1 MRRILAAS
9 AIAAAATSIPLL
21 EPFTLTL
28 PNASIPNATLPF
40 NCSNLGT
47 SLAFTAPSGRVTTVL
62 PFLTQDFTRSRGAD
76 GAEVLIPA
84 GAPYFAAHFAPTEL
98 GEHSYAQARAPR
110 GVAPLNGSFACAG
123 GPAVAGDGFARV
135 APSGAYFTLDGA
147 RAFWLVGENMAWSGC
162 YPYFNGSCAFDD
174 EAGGTFM
181 YDRLLP
187 ALAAVGGN
195 WIRLWVGPSLV
206 REVDMGGERSS
217 FLGLA
222 LQGLGAA
229 FGEYSLAAAW
239 RLDYVVA
246 LARSL
251 GVKITL
257 VAEAQQSFAPAE
269 FWEAS
274 AYNAANGGPLSA
286 PDDLWAAPLVAAE
299 LAQRWDFLVARLV
312 HSSSIF
318 SFELQNEAQD
328 WPGGFSPAAL
338 AVQLGLLE
346 RLREGDGYGHM
357 VESSFSG
364 KGGSGPQIA
373 AFNSDPRV
381 AFTSVHAYPNPDFQ
395 LPCDVAATVWR
406 AVAPSARALG
416 KPCFL
421 EEFGASY
428 LGPYQHALDP
438 AGVGLRTGSWASLVG
453 GAAGAAMQWYW
464 AEMDALRT
472 YSQLAGAAAVS
483 RALAGPLL
491 ALAWAPWPGA
501 LAAPAAL
508 AGWGVGSDRAT
519 NASAAVLAYA
529 CVRGEGGALPRRP
542 RLRYSHTHRLSA
554 RALSLLAG
562 TPRTSRSAAPR

>member
-1 MRRILAAS
+1 MRHWQLSLLAA
-9 AIAAAATSIPLL
+9 AAAATSIPLL
-21 EPFTLTL
+21 EPFTIKL
-28 PNASIPNATLPF
+28 PNASITNTSQPF

-62 PFLTQDFTRSRGAD
+62 PFLTQDFTRSQGAN
-76 GAEVLIPA
+76 GAEVLVPSS
-84 GAPYFAAHFAPTEL
+84 APYFAARFAPTEL
-98 GEHSYAQARAPR
+98 GEHSYAQVRAPR
-110 GVAPLNGSFACAG
+110 GVTPVNGTFTCAG

-135 APSGAYFTLDGA
+135 APGGAYFTLDGT

-195 WIRLWVGPSLV
+195 WVRLWVGPSLV
-206 REVDMGGERSS
+206 REVDMNGERSS

-222 LQGLGAA
+222 LQGVGTT

-246 LARSL
+246 LARAL
-251 GVKITL
+251 GIKITL
-257 VAEAQQSFAPAE
+257 VGEAQQSFAPEA
-269 FWEAS
+269 FWNAS
-274 AYNAANGGPLSA
+274 AYNVANGGPLGSA
-286 PDDLWAAPLVAAE
+286 TNLWAAPQVAAE
-299 LAQRWDFLVARLV
+299 LAQRWDFLVARAA

-318 SFELQNEAQD
+318 SWELQNEAQD
-328 WPGGFSPAAL
+328 WPGGFSSAAL
-338 AVQLGLLE
+338 AVQLALLE
-346 RLREGDGYGHM
+346 RLRAGDGYAHM

-364 KGGSGPQIA
+364 KSGSGPQIA
-373 AFNSDPRV
+373 AFNGDARV

-406 AVAPSARALG
+406 AVAPNARSLG

-421 EEFGASY
+421 EEFGATY
-428 LGPYQHALDP
+428 LGPEQHALDP
-438 AGVGLRTGSWASLVG
+438 TGVGLRTGSWASLVG
-453 GAAGAAMQWYW
+453 GAAGTAMQWYW
-464 AEMDALRT
+464 AEMDTLNT
-472 YSQLAGAAAVS
+472 YSQLAGAATVS
-483 RALAGPLL
+483 RSLAVPLL
-491 ALAWAPWPGA
+491 ALAWAPSPGTF
-501 LAAPAAL
+501 AAPAAL

-529 CVRGEGGALPRRP
+529 CVRGGGEEARVRSSFHAVARR
-542 RLRYSHTHRLSA
+542 
-554 RALSLLAG
+554 SL
-562 TPRTSRSAAPR
+562 